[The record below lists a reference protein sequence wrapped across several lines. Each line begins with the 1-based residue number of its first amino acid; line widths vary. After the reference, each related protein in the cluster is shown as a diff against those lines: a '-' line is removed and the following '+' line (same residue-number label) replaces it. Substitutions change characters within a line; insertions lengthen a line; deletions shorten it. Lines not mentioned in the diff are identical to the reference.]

1 MRLVITFDDSLF
13 PSLADF
19 YPAEYGASVRGGS
32 DLAAPGEGGVR
43 HRVYVEPF
51 NSAARIETHRSPEGV
66 KQVSFFTQANPGAA
80 VDSAIAFAIEI
91 APAYPIDHL
100 RLTFLHDRH
109 AAVTETR
116 IEAIDG

>member
-51 NSAARIETHRSPEGV
+51 NSAARIETRRSPEGV

-80 VDSAIAFAIEI
+80 VDSAIVWGNKIYRVI
-91 APAYPIDHL
+91 ADS
-100 RLTFLHDRH
+100 HDQTSGQGLLWRTE
-109 AAVTETR
+109 AVLVN
-116 IEAIDG
+116 